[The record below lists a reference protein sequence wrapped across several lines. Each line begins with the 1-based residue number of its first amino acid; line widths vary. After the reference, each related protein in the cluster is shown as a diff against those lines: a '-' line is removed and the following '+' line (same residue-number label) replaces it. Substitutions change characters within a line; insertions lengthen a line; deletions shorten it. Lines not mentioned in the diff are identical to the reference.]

1 MRLKKILLTTL
12 TASVVSLTLL
22 TLAQSQQ
29 KQLFIYIFPNY
40 FAEDT
45 IDNFVAKTSIN
56 TQVDYFD
63 THEMLEAKLITGGSG
78 YDVGFASSPVASRL
92 IPANALQKLDKSKL
106 TNYANLDPFYLE
118 MIQAFDP
125 NNDYMV
131 PYMITTVG
139 IAYNTQALAQ
149 RMPDAP
155 VDSLDMFFKPEIT
168 EKFSDCG
175 IGVLD
180 SPNEVIPIT
189 LNYLGLDP
197 YSTDP
202 QDLDKAAQELAKL
215 RPFVRH
221 MNTSQLIDD
230 MAAGELCLAFMWN
243 GDAKIGARQA
253 EEAGMD
259 FEVIYRLPK
268 EGTSISLDNMVIPV
282 DAKDVDEAH
291 EFINYILEPKVAA
304 DITNFVYFPNVNAS
318 ATEFVS
324 DDMRT
329 NPNFYPPEELRQKM
343 FPDRVLGPDEAR
355 ERTRIW
361 TEFRSGR

>member
-1 MRLKKILLTTL
+1 MNIKKFAITTL
-12 TASVVSLTLL
+12 AAGVASLTLL
-22 TLAQSQQ
+22 GLAQSQQ
-29 KQLFIYIFPNY
+29 KQLFVYIFPNY

-45 IDNFVAKTSIN
+45 IENFIAKTGIN

-63 THEMLEAKLITGGSG
+63 THEMLEARLITGGSG

-92 IPANALQKLDKSKL
+92 IPSKALQKLDKSKL
-106 TNYANLDPFYLE
+106 PNYANLDPFYLE
-118 MIQAFDP
+118 MISDFDP
-125 NNDYMV
+125 GNEYMV

-139 IAYNTQALAQ
+139 IAYNTKAVAE

-168 EKFSDCG
+168 EKFADCG
-175 IGVLD
+175 VGVLD
-180 SPNEVIPIT
+180 SPNEVIPVT

-197 YSTDP
+197 YSTNP
-202 QDLDKAAQELAKL
+202 QDLERVSQELAKL

-221 MNTSQLIDD
+221 MNSSQFIDD

-243 GDAKIGARQA
+243 GDVKIGARQA
-253 EEAGMD
+253 EESGMD

-268 EGTSISLDNMVIPV
+268 EGTSISLDNMVIPA

-304 DITNFVYFPNVNAS
+304 DITNYVFFPNANS
-318 ATEFVS
+318 AATQFVS
-324 DDMRT
+324 EDMRT
-329 NPNFYPPEELRQKM
+329 NPNFYPPEEMQQKL
-343 FPDRVLGPDEAR
+343 FPDKILGPDDAR

>member
-149 RMPDAP
+149 RINFDK
-155 VDSLDMFFKPEIT
+155 FF
-168 EKFSDCG
+168 
-175 IGVLD
+175 L
-180 SPNEVIPIT
+180 
-189 LNYLGLDP
+189 
-197 YSTDP
+197 
-202 QDLDKAAQELAKL
+202 
-215 RPFVRH
+215 
-221 MNTSQLIDD
+221 
-230 MAAGELCLAFMWN
+230 
-243 GDAKIGARQA
+243 
-253 EEAGMD
+253 
-259 FEVIYRLPK
+259 
-268 EGTSISLDNMVIPV
+268 
-282 DAKDVDEAH
+282 
-291 EFINYILEPKVAA
+291 
-304 DITNFVYFPNVNAS
+304 
-318 ATEFVS
+318 
-324 DDMRT
+324 
-329 NPNFYPPEELRQKM
+329 
-343 FPDRVLGPDEAR
+343 
-355 ERTRIW
+355 
-361 TEFRSGR
+361 

>member
-1 MRLKKILLTTL
+1 MRIKKLLPTIFA
-12 TASVVSLTLL
+12 ASVASLTLL
-22 TLAQSQQ
+22 GLAQSQQ
-29 KQLFIYIFPNY
+29 KQLFVYIFPNY

-45 IDNFVAKTSIN
+45 IDNFIAKTAIN
-56 TQVDYFD
+56 TQIDYFD

-118 MIQAFDP
+118 MIAAFDP
-125 NNDYMV
+125 GNDYMV
-131 PYMITTVG
+131 PYMVTTVG
-139 IAYNTQALAQ
+139 IAYNTKALQ
-149 RMPDAP
+149 ERLPDAP

-168 EKFSDCG
+168 EKFADCG

-197 YSTDP
+197 YSTNSD
-202 QDLDKAAQELAKL
+202 DLGRAVEELAKL

-253 EEAGMD
+253 EDAGMD

-268 EGTSISLDNMVIPV
+268 EGTSISIDNMVIPA
-282 DAKDVDEAH
+282 DAKNIDEAH

-304 DITNFVYFPNVNAS
+304 DITNYVYFPNVNS
-318 ATEFVS
+318 AATQFVS

-329 NPNFYPPEELRQKM
+329 NPNFYPPEKIRQKM
-343 FPDRVLGPDEAR
+343 FPDKVLGPDDAR

-361 TEFRSGR
+361 TEFRSSR